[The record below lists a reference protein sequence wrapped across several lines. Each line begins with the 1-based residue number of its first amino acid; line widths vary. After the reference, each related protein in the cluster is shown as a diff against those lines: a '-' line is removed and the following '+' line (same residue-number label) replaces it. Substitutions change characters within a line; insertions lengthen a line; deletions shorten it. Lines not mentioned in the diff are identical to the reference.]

1 MVSVFINHHLTT
13 TLYSQSEMSLKSV
26 SLLNFILILFI
37 FLYSFLISMEMIH
50 SYVIFKICYPTSPL
64 CMYILL
70 FYLNKEVKKKTWLNH
85 RYTIFLSEVHT

>member
-1 MVSVFINHHLTT
+1 
-13 TLYSQSEMSLKSV
+13 MSLKSV
-26 SLLNFILILFI
+26 FLLNFILILFI